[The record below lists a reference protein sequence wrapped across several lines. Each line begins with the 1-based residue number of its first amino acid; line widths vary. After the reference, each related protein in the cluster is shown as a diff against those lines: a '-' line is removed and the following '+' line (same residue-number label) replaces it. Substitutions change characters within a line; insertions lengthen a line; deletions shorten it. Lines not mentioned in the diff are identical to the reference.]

1 MRWNFSFPSPD
12 EDKESVEP
20 FLLRVLARCQDSE
33 SERRTETDHE
43 NEKLIK
49 REAEKIGEEGGRVM
63 KESKQ
68 LGK

>member
-1 MRWNFSFPSPD
+1 MKIRSQWSLFS
-12 EDKESVEP
+12 SVSS
-20 FLLRVLARCQDSE
+20 LGVRTE